1 MRAVLLVDVN
11 RVLTRYRRITALVG
25 VIVVFGVV
33 ALNAHAALPE
43 HHHDHGKATMCV
55 AALSIAVL
63 AALGCCAKRLLGLRM
78 RPSWTPV
85 LRAASSLTVNVPWVH
100 ARAGPPA
107 PAVLRL

>member
-1 MRAVLLVDVN
+1 MRAVLLAEVN
-11 RVLTRYRRITALVG
+11 RVVSRHRRITALVG

-43 HHHDHGKATMCV
+43 HHHDHGKVTMCI

-63 AALGCCAKRLLGLRM
+63 AALGCCAKRSLGLGIRL
-78 RPSWTPV
+78 SWAPLLRVVMSVTVDVAWV
-85 LRAASSLTVNVPWVH
+85 L
-100 ARAGPPA
+100 ARAGPSA